1 MERLN
6 KYIDS
11 LKEEVKQCL
20 VDCGG
25 CCILISNDGK
35 CECEN
40 ANKICFFEQL
50 KSYKE
55 AEEQGLLLM
64 FPVAV
69 GDTVYVICECENIPQ
84 RLDGTLYE
92 SDGSP
97 GTATGYYCPY
107 EDECPHECMECDELF
122 DCDKF
127 KQKQAVFEDM
137 VQAIM
142 VDEYGFHVVTENCPV
157 CGDLGKDVFRT
168 KEEAEAALEKKM
180 KGE

>member
-55 AEEQGLLLM
+55 AEEQGLLLRL
-64 FPVAV
+64 PIAV
-69 GDTVYVICECENIPQ
+69 NDVVDKLFSHNELISLWREVKEDTTYHKRIWYGMAWDVPSELKGCKFVKVFGTIPESIAHADIINIEVI
-84 RLDGTLYE
+84 LD
-92 SDGSP
+92 
-97 GTATGYYCPY
+97 
-107 EDECPHECMECDELF
+107 
-122 DCDKF
+122 
-127 KQKQAVFEDM
+127 
-137 VQAIM
+137 
-142 VDEYGFHVVTENCPV
+142 
-157 CGDLGKDVFRT
+157 
-168 KEEAEAALEKKM
+168 EEAEAALEKM
-180 KGE
+180 KGEEHE